1 MNKTELLNHLSS
13 NAGER
18 LLLSRALDQLHLADT
33 RSIPTHT
40 GFLSP
45 AEAGLVLQLLSAI
58 GGPSYCFLGGYDEA
72 ERCRCA
78 FLPDWQSPEDLA
90 PEELIS
96 AVRAAWYPSHTL
108 THRDFLGALM
118 GLGLKREAIGDIL
131 VGQGSCDILLL
142 PELAPFVLQ
151 NLEYAGHEKLHVE
164 PVSLDHLHFPQ
175 PKVKVVHDTV
185 PSLRLDAVA
194 AAGFSISRSK
204 LSDAIHAGKVT
215 VNWQAVTRADFP
227 VAEGAVIACRGLG
240 KCKLTEVG
248 QLSRKGRV
256 NITIQR
262 YL

>member
-1 MNKTELLNHLSS
+1 MNKTELLNRLSS
-13 NAGER
+13 NPEER
-18 LLLSRALDQLHLADT
+18 LLLSRALDQIQLADT

-45 AEAGLVLQLLSAI
+45 AEAGSILQLLAAV
-58 GGPSYCFLGGYDEA
+58 GGPSYFFLGGYDEA
-72 ERCRCA
+72 ERRRCA
-78 FLPDWQSPEDLA
+78 FLPDWQSPEALQ

-96 AVRAAWYPSHTL
+96 AVRATWYPSHTL
-108 THRDFLGALM
+108 THRDFLGSLM

-142 PELAPFVLQ
+142 PELRAFVLQ

-164 PVSLDHLHFPQ
+164 PVSLDCLHFPQ
-175 PKVKVVHDTV
+175 PKVRVIHDTV

-194 AAGFSISRSK
+194 AAGFSVSRSK

-215 VNWQAVTRADFP
+215 INWQAVTRADFP
-227 VAEGAVIACRGLG
+227 IEEGAVIACRGMG
-240 KCKLTEVG
+240 KCKLIEVG
-248 QLSRKGRV
+248 QLSRKGRI
-256 NITIQR
+256 NITLHR